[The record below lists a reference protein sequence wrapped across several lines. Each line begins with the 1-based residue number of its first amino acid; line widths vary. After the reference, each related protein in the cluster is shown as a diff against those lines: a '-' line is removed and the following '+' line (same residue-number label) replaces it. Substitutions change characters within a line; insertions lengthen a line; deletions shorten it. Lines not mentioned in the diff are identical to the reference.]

1 MSPTQLE
8 RFSAGHLVGAAL
20 LLQARHARHLAA
32 APLPEPVLGY
42 PEDAAYLASTAVR
55 EDLRG
60 RGIGAGLVAE
70 VVRLAAEAGYG
81 SVVTNWR
88 MTNLSASRFWPA
100 QGFQPIY
107 HRLHR
112 ALGSG

>member
-1 MSPTQLE
+1 MDLDE
-8 RFSAGHLVGAAL
+8 DGLRYLVAEADGRIVGHTLIY
-20 LLQARHARHLAA
+20 R
-32 APLPEPVLGY
+32 PDSVLGY
-42 PEDAAYLASTAVR
+42 PRDAAYLASTVVR

-60 RGIGAGLVAE
+60 RGVGSALVAE
-70 VVRLAAEAGYG
+70 VLRLAQEAGYG